1 MNQSCRTA
9 TGRHGNPLQTGILS
23 MTHTE
28 LTPLALG
35 ILLAINSAAYADD
48 NKAVCPPGQTC
59 ELMDHGQM
67 NHSGMD
73 HSGMDHSG
81 MDHSGMDHS
90 GMDHSGMDHSGM
102 DHSGMDHSGMDHSG
116 MDHSGMDHA
125 ADGHAGM
132 DPSRCPAIKGDHT
145 AVNHDMGNM
154 NHDMAAMQGGK
165 APANA
170 RDPHAWSGGFSL
182 HSGPYIPADAGHLHL
197 MDSHSFSAL
206 VIDHLEQ
213 GWQDG
218 NNRQHLAGE
227 YWYGRTW
234 DRAVLTFDA
243 DRASQ
248 QTDAELGLY
257 WQHAVSTF
265 WNTRLGMRHDSRD
278 ELDRTWIGAGFEGLA
293 PYWFET
299 KAMLYVA
306 EEGVM
311 QLHLET
317 EYDMLFSQRLIL
329 QPAFSASLYNKEDP
343 HGEFDIGL
351 GQTRAALRL
360 RYEISR
366 QFAPYVGV
374 QRTGHYGGTAA
385 LLGERA
391 NTQWLAGVKAW
402 F

>member
-1 MNQSCRTA
+1 
-9 TGRHGNPLQTGILS
+9 
-23 MTHTE
+23 
-28 LTPLALG
+28 
-35 ILLAINSAAYADD
+35 
-48 NKAVCPPGQTC
+48 
-59 ELMDHGQM
+59 
-67 NHSGMD
+67 
-73 HSGMDHSG
+73 
-81 MDHSGMDHS
+81 
-90 GMDHSGMDHSGM
+90 
-102 DHSGMDHSGMDHSG
+102 
-116 MDHSGMDHA
+116 
-125 ADGHAGM
+125 
-132 DPSRCPAIKGDHT
+132 
-145 AVNHDMGNM
+145 
-154 NHDMAAMQGGK
+154 MQGGD

-170 RDPHAWSGGFSL
+170 RDPHAWSDGFRL
-182 HSGPYIPADAGHLHL
+182 HSGPYIPEDAGHLHL
-197 MDSHSFSAL
+197 MDSHPFSAL

-213 GWQDG
+213 GWQNG
-218 NNRQHLAGE
+218 NNSQHLAGE

-257 WQHAVSTF
+257 WQHAISTF
-265 WNTRLGMRHDSRD
+265 WNTRLGVRHDSRD

-311 QLHLET
+311 QLDLET

-329 QPAFSASLYNKEDP
+329 QPAFSASVYNKEDP

-374 QRTGHYGGTAA
+374 QRTHHYGGTAG

-391 NTQWLAGVKAW
+391 NTQWLVGVKAW